1 MIVRKKKQRKKRFDK
16 HKKSKTT
23 NSSLYF
29 TKNVQYQ
36 KPRKTVRSSKMK
48 KKKKKRKKE
57 RKKAG
62 KTESKLHIEYS
73 NRNKPSEEKAK
84 EGIEQEV
91 LES

>member
-1 MIVRKKKQRKKRFDK
+1 MIVRKKKQRKKRFEK

-48 KKKKKRKKE
+48 KKKRKKE
-57 RKKAG
+57 RKNPG